1 MIRGTTSSLKLIT
14 DKNWDGWRVWVTIE
28 DKTTELTL
36 KEDRVIVE
44 GNTVV
49 VNLSQEET
57 LMFTSSSAN
66 VQVKGEKD
74 GNVEATLM
82 GKVKVYPILCEDVM

>member
-36 KEDRVIVE
+36 KEDRVNVE
-44 GNTVV
+44 GKTVV
-49 VNLSQEET
+49 INL
-57 LMFTSSSAN
+57 
-66 VQVKGEKD
+66 
-74 GNVEATLM
+74 
-82 GKVKVYPILCEDVM
+82 

>member
-57 LMFTSSSAN
+57 LMFTSSSAK
-66 VQVKGEKD
+66 VQVKGEKNGTVD
-74 GNVEATLM
+74 ATLE
-82 GKVKVYPILCEDVM
+82 GKINIYPILCEEVM